1 MTDSPGPAPR
11 LRLHYFIVQPVLVW
25 DDGSSL
31 VPALGPHGGHLVN
44 PQLMQLD
51 DLQHL
56 AEHWP
61 ERLAEIVA
69 QITPDPTV
77 ASAAESP
84 SEHGPSV

>member
-69 QITPDPTV
+69 QLTTEPDAGSGV
-77 ASAAESP
+77 ESSGEP
-84 SEHGPSV
+84 KPGG